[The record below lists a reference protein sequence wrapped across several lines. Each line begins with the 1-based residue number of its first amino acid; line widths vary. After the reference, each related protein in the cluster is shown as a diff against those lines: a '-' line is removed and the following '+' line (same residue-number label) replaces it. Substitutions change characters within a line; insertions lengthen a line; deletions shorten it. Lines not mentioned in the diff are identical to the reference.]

1 MTKHTAFASLLGA
14 LGLICWALLLA
25 GWGTE
30 ARGGGDAPLE
40 VLEEGMDNRDD
51 DGRPNLLLLL
61 TDDQRHDALGVAGN
75 DIIET
80 PHLDS
85 LASTGVR
92 FRNAFVTTSICA
104 VSRASIL
111 SGQYA
116 RRHGIHDFAASFTPD
131 ALAQTYPAVLR
142 QAGYYTGFIG
152 KFGVGSAMPDSLF
165 DVWHG
170 FPGQGTYNEQDES
183 GNPIHLTRKM
193 GNQAVAFLEAAA
205 ERDAPFAL
213 SISFK
218 APHVEAPNIFL
229 SDAAFDALYADAT
242 IPPPHPGD
250 DFASFPAFFR
260 ENNEGRTRWQARF
273 STPELYQ
280 ENVKRY
286 YRLVFG
292 VDRVVGQ
299 IRAALDALG
308 LAENTVILL
317 TSDNGF
323 FLGEHGLAGKWYAYD
338 ASIRVPMIFYDPRA
352 PETQHGQVRD
362 EMALNIDVAPTL
374 LALAGE
380 SVPAEMQGRNL
391 TALLRGETSDW
402 REDFFYEHLFAYDG
416 RIPRTEGV
424 VADSYK
430 YIRYIDPEPP
440 YEELYDTAADPLETV
455 NLADSAAY
463 QDVLATLRERWATLR
478 EGLK

>member
-1 MTKHTAFASLLGA
+1 MTKHTASGLACA
-14 LGLICWALLLA
+14 LIFLLA
-25 GWGTE
+25 FAGRPAQAQQGAT
-30 ARGGGDAPLE
+30 A
-40 VLEEGMDNRDD
+40 D
-51 DGRPNLLLLL
+51 DGRPNLVFLL

-75 DIIET
+75 AIIET
-80 PHLDS
+80 PHMDR
-85 LASTGVR
+85 LAEAGVR

-104 VSRASIL
+104 VSRASLL

-116 RRHGIHDFAASFTPD
+116 RRHGIHDFATSFAPD
-131 ALAQTYPAVLR
+131 ALRQTYPAVLER
-142 QAGYYTGFIG
+142 AGYFTGFIG
-152 KFGVGSAMPDSLF
+152 KWGVGSEMPDSLF

-170 FPGQGTYNEQDES
+170 FPGQGTYLQQDEE
-183 GNPIHLTRKM
+183 GRDLHLTRKM
-193 GNQAVAFLEAAA
+193 GNQAVAFLKEAA
-205 ERDAPFAL
+205 EREAPFAL

-229 SDAAFDALYADAT
+229 SDPAFDSLYADAT
-242 IPPPHPGD
+242 IPPPRPGD

-260 ENNEGRTRWQARF
+260 ENNEGRTRWEARF

-286 YRLVFG
+286 YRLVTG
-292 VDRVVGQ
+292 VDRVLG
-299 IRAALDALG
+299 RLRTTLDSLG

-338 ASIRVPMIFYDPRA
+338 ASIRVPMLLYDPRA
-352 PETQHGQVRD
+352 PETQRGQVRD

-380 SVPAEMQGRNL
+380 PVPEGMQGRDL
-391 TALLRGETSDW
+391 TALLQGEASDW
-402 REDFFYEHLFAYDG
+402 REDFFYEHLFGYDG

-424 VADSYK
+424 VAERYK

-440 YEELYDTAADPLETV
+440 YEALYDTAADPLETA
-455 NLADSAAY
+455 NLADSTAY
-463 QDVLATLRERWATLR
+463 QDVLAAMRARWATLR
-478 EGLK
+478 EELVD

>member
-1 MTKHTAFASLLGA
+1 MTKHSALAFGRTFGFACALL
-14 LGLICWALLLA
+14 LLLA
-25 GWGTE
+25 GRPVQAQQG
-30 ARGGGDAPLE
+30 AAQG
-40 VLEEGMDNRDD
+40 N
-51 DGRPNLLLLL
+51 GRPNLIFLL
-61 TDDQRHDALGVAGN
+61 TDDQRHDALSVAGN
-75 DIIET
+75 DVIET
-80 PHLDS
+80 PHLDV
-85 LASTGVR
+85 LAEQGVR

-116 RRHGIHDFAASFTPD
+116 RRHGIHDFATSFAPD

-152 KFGVGSAMPDSLF
+152 KFGVGSEMPDSLF

-170 FPGQGTYNEQDES
+170 FPGQGTYNEQDER

-193 GNQAVAFLEAAA
+193 GNQAVSFLEGVADR
-205 ERDAPFAL
+205 EAPFAL

-229 SDAAFDALYADAT
+229 SDSAFDSLYADAT
-242 IPPPHPGD
+242 IPPPRPGD
-250 DFASFPAFFR
+250 DFATFFPAFFR

-286 YRLVFG
+286 YRLVYG

-299 IRAALDALG
+299 IRAALDSLG
-308 LAENTVILL
+308 LAENTVILF

-338 ASIRVPMIFYDPRA
+338 ASVRVPMILYNPRA
-352 PETQHGQVRD
+352 PETQRGQVRD
-362 EMALNIDVAPTL
+362 EMVLNIDVAPTL

-380 SVPAEMQGRNL
+380 PVPAEVQGRDL
-391 TALLRGETSDW
+391 TALLRGETSGW
-402 REDFFYEHLFAYDG
+402 REDFFYEHLFGYDG

-424 VADSYK
+424 IADPYK

-463 QDVLATLRERWATLR
+463 QDVLAAMRERWATLR